1 MKSVVFDIEA
11 DSLEPTKIWCIA
23 AVDPDSGET
32 KTFGPTEIVQ
42 GLAYLSDADKLIGHN
57 IIGYDLPAIK
67 KIHADAPHGTC

>member
-1 MKSVVFDIEA
+1 MKSIVFDIEA

-42 GLAYLSDADKLIGHN
+42 GLATN
-57 IIGYDLPAIK
+57 
-67 KIHADAPHGTC
+67 